1 LPAFAVTDE
10 YTYEYNTQLL
20 DFILSLERSNV
31 YEGPQKSVAIKATN
45 PFVVLTQGFDDI
57 AGKPLFER
65 NVPPRK

>member
-1 LPAFAVTDE
+1 MF
-10 YTYEYNTQLL
+10 
-20 DFILSLERSNV
+20 SLERSNLH
-31 YEGPQKSVAIKATN
+31 EGSQQSVALKATN